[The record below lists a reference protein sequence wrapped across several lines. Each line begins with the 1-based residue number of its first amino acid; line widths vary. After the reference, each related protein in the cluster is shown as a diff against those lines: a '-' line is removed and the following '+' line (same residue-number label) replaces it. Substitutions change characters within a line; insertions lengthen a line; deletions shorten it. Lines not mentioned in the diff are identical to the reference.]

1 MGQKIIEFS
10 NHMSPDYRDY
20 LETIHRELEDLA
32 IQIDGYAFN
41 LAVKKAW
48 REWDTEQPEGS
59 EFPVDSKMLLECPDE
74 RVQKLAALSMEIR
87 DTLEE
92 IE

>member
-1 MGQKIIEFS
+1 
-10 NHMSPDYRDY
+10 MSPDYREY
-20 LETIHRELEDLA
+20 LEMIHNELEDLA

-48 REWDTEQPEGS
+48 REWDSDQPQGA
-59 EFPVDSKMLLECPDE
+59 EFQVDSGMLLDCPDE
-74 RVQKLAALSMEIR
+74 RVRKLAALAIHIR

-92 IE
+92 IS